1 MTEQLQIKRAGT
13 GSFRGRDGVINLD
26 FPQTSSPAPLVS
38 LLYPP
43 NPPTKLGSGYEI
55 QQAKAMAEAPFTFR
69 HGRRYLRDSSL
80 TYPLPVDITELH
92 RQHLRTLL
100 LISLFGGPFASPAFT
115 DAPPKRVLEIACG
128 AALWSSTCDE
138 YFKSRGW
145 ENVSFTGL
153 DITPLAPDLKQQGTN
168 WRFIQHD
175 LRRPSLPFE
184 DEEFDFIFVK
194 DTAMCSPVGGSE
206 RNPLGEYKRYL
217 RPGGVIEVWESDLIL
232 RCLLPLPL
240 VAPGASDD
248 KPVHAEATTTYTTTS
263 RTEFVKAQNRNFVD
277 YNTWVKKGLRKL
289 RIPSNPCE
297 LMDMAFC
304 ERKSYTDRGRLRMAI
319 PFGELRWEAEDPP
332 IPEKGEETKSQTRG
346 NRTSKSSEPSKAH
359 SPLNPDQM
367 ALRQTA
373 LQTVIGLIES
383 LEPMLMK
390 ESEMKQDEWDR
401 WWAGMTSDLLEKNG
415 AADGECLEVGAWWAR
430 KR

>member
-1 MTEQLQIKRAGT
+1 MKFNKQMP
-13 GSFRGRDGVINLD
+13 S
-26 FPQTSSPAPLVS
+26 
-38 LLYPP
+38 
-43 NPPTKLGSGYEI
+43 
-55 QQAKAMAEAPFTFR
+55 MAEAPFTFR

-80 TYPLPVDITELH
+80 NYPLPVDITELH

-100 LISLFGGPFASPAFT
+100 LISLFGGPFCSPAFA
-115 DAPPKRVLEIACG
+115 DAPPKRVLEVACG

-145 ENVSFTGL
+145 QNVSFTGL
-153 DITPLAPDLKQQGTN
+153 DIAPLAPDLKRQGTN

-184 DEEFDFIFVK
+184 DEEFDFIFAK

-217 RPGGVIEVWESDLIL
+217 RPGGVIEVWESDLIF

-240 VAPGASDD
+240 VASGASDD
-248 KPVHAEATTTYTTTS
+248 ELDHAEATAAYTTTS
-263 RTEFVKAQNRNFVD
+263 GTEFVKAQNRNLVGC
-277 YNTWVKKGLRKL
+277 NTWVKKGLKKL
-289 RIPSNPCE
+289 KIPSNPCE
-297 LMDMAFC
+297 IMDTAFSS
-304 ERKSYTDRGRLRMAI
+304 EPKSYTDRGRLRMVI
-319 PFGELRWEAEDPP
+319 PFGELRWEAEDPSV
-332 IPEKGEETKSQTRG
+332 PEKDEEPKSQTLG
-346 NRTSKSSEPSKAH
+346 NRTSKSSEPPKAH

-373 LQTVIGLIES
+373 LKTIIGLIES
-383 LEPMLMK
+383 LEPILMK

>member
-1 MTEQLQIKRAGT
+1 MLTLILAL
-13 GSFRGRDGVINLD
+13 SVD
-26 FPQTSSPAPLVS
+26 FPQSSSAPLVF
-38 LLYPP
+38 LLSPRSPP
-43 NPPTKLGSGYEI
+43 KKLGSGHEI
-55 QQAKAMAEAPFTFR
+55 QQANAMAEAPFTFR

-100 LISLFGGPFASPAFT
+100 LISLFGGPFCSPAFA
-115 DAPPKRVLEIACG
+115 DAPPKKVLEVACG

-145 ENVSFTGL
+145 GNVSFTGL
-153 DITPLAPDLKQQGTN
+153 DIAPLAPDLKQQGTN

-194 DTAMCSPVGGSE
+194 DTAMCSSVGGSE

-217 RPGGVIEVWESDLIL
+217 RPGGVIEVWESDLIF
-232 RCLLPLPL
+232 RCLLPLP
-240 VAPGASDD
+240 G
-248 KPVHAEATTTYTTTS
+248 HAEATTTYTIT
-263 RTEFVKAQNRNFVD
+263 RGTEFVKAQNRNFVD
-277 YNTWVKKGLRKL
+277 YNTWVKKGLRKYK
-289 RIPSNPCE
+289 IPSNPCE

-304 ERKSYTDRGRLRMAI
+304 EPKSYTDQRRLKMAI
-319 PFGELRWEAEDPP
+319 PFGVLRCEAENPT
-332 IPEKGEETKSQTRG
+332 IPEKGEGPESKTRG
-346 NRTSKSSEPSKAH
+346 KRTSKSSEPPKAH
-359 SPLNPDQM
+359 STLNPDQM

-373 LQTVIGLIES
+373 LMTVIGLIES
-383 LEPMLMK
+383 LEPILMK

-401 WWAGMTSDLLEKNG
+401 WWAGMTSDLLENNG